1 MATTPNRIEKNW
13 EAVVPFLKR
22 TWPKLTEFDIEQVS
36 GRYDRLIQTIK
47 NVYGGNAPIMQEA
60 HIKQTLQTFLNDLEK
75 VNS

>member
-13 EAVVPFLKR
+13 DSVVLFLKR
-22 TWPKLTEFDIEQVS
+22 TWPKLTDFDIEQVG
-36 GRYDRLIQTIK
+36 GRYDKLIQIVK
-47 NVYGGNAPIMQEA
+47 NVYGGRAPIMQEA